1 MSDKPRE
8 WWVVDDISLKDTIGA
23 MAYKDKSFAQGE
35 SVHVI
40 EKSAYENER
49 TKLACVLVNNG
60 KLLTERDQA
69 LAERDEARERLAQFA
84 KQDTELYPMSLYE
97 NLKGQIKALKAKN
110 ASLLDQLQWAHKNEK
125 QYKDATQE
133 ALSELN
139 EQAEWLS
146 EARRDGIAL
155 TAEIQKLKESYKH
168 EVYTQ
173 LCAENQRLRE
183 ALEDMDYLATCSACL
198 RNTEVVGKALES
210 K

>member
-23 MAYKDKSFAQGE
+23 MAYKDKSFAQDE

-69 LAERDEARERLAQFA
+69 LAERDEWKDRANRNALNAIA
-84 KQDTELYPMSLYE
+84 DQD
-97 NLKGQIKALKAKN
+97 ALTAKN

-133 ALSELN
+133 AL
-139 EQAEWLS
+139 AEY
-146 EARRDGIAL
+146 
-155 TAEIQKLKESYKH
+155 QKLKESYKH
-168 EVYTQ
+168 EVYTR

-183 ALEDMDYLATCSACL
+183 ALNWIGAILIAPRSSWPTLETCAVVANEALAG
-198 RNTEVVGKALES
+198 EGEE
-210 K
+210 